1 MRSSLLCL
9 AVADDAG
16 FEGAVGGASSNS
28 ASDDL
33 ADFADVFQSSMDS
46 QKAGR
51 DEAAD
56 VTKRPQSAAAAVSLS
71 TPLFPTSQSLH
82 PPQFHRPASHGGRQS
97 EPHHMVRSRAW
108 KERHSEVIGGSADRH
123 HGHHP
128 HHHHH
133 TPSTQRPMNPG
144 INVWVS
150 TNGQLSGSSAMDKT
164 QAGSLAGPGGPAAEL
179 EDTTLPVPMRPQT
192 VTEKKTDQSQSQ
204 QEQAEKGNRA
214 SQDSGNPLIEVTEA
228 LKSPGS
234 AADPADALVDL
245 EQTEPLTLAEQQ
257 NTRIDENCLSSALSM
272 LYPFSTEGD
281 GVAPLS
287 TNANNNRSVETLKD
301 SFGVS
306 SGAGDNLANVSSRS
320 VDSAIELLC
329 EDDSAFKDV
338 KVNGGTALSARG
350 TAEEKERGTPQKNG
364 AAPLGGA
371 PGFLQRNSPDNVSVR
386 SDEKVPAF
394 STCLVSDYLA
404 SLVTSFC

>member
-1 MRSSLLCL
+1 M
-9 AVADDAG
+9 
-16 FEGAVGGASSNS
+16 
-28 ASDDL
+28 
-33 ADFADVFQSSMDS
+33 
-46 QKAGR
+46 
-51 DEAAD
+51 
-56 VTKRPQSAAAAVSLS
+56 
-71 TPLFPTSQSLH
+71 
-82 PPQFHRPASHGGRQS
+82 
-97 EPHHMVRSRAW
+97 
-108 KERHSEVIGGSADRH
+108 
-123 HGHHP
+123 
-128 HHHHH
+128 
-133 TPSTQRPMNPG
+133 
-144 INVWVS
+144 
-150 TNGQLSGSSAMDKT
+150 
-164 QAGSLAGPGGPAAEL
+164 
-179 EDTTLPVPMRPQT
+179 
-192 VTEKKTDQSQSQ
+192 
-204 QEQAEKGNRA
+204 
-214 SQDSGNPLIEVTEA
+214 
-228 LKSPGS
+228 KSPGS

-364 AAPLGGA
+364 AAP
-371 PGFLQRNSPDNVSVR
+371 PGFLQR
-386 SDEKVPAF
+386 
-394 STCLVSDYLA
+394 L
-404 SLVTSFC
+404 SLIHI